1 MEFEEIIKDK
11 TRIVLV
17 EPAFPIPCKSRNH
30 KNTFPVGLLK
40 ISSYLKSLGKS
51 VLFIRM
57 NEEYDFTDIINFDPD
72 FVMIT
77 SIFTYWSEQV
87 KDAVYYFKMLLNAPI
102 MVGGIFAS
110 LLPQKCKEYTQCDIV
125 YTGVIEKAEKYPIDY
140 SLIDEEIDFQI
151 LHTTRGCNRTCDFC
165 GCYIIEPKWKYKQTI
180 KDEII
185 KRKLVFYDNNLLA
198 NPYIEDILNELI
210 ELKKSRSILSC
221 ESQSGFDGRILLKKP
236 YLAKMLKD
244 AGFKYPKIAWDSPV
258 DTWES
263 CEKQLD
269 VLLNAG
275 FSNRSISV
283 FMLFNHDLEY
293 DEMEE
298 KRVLLFN
305 KRIQVTD
312 CRFRPLN
319 RLDDNYNGRLNSP
332 QTNYDYHINPNWTD
346 REVKQFRRN
355 VRRHNGCI
363 RYGADWYSET
373 INRRRISQEE
383 IYYYREMDYDT
394 VKQYLSD
401 AWNPAEKFI
410 VETDNQGVLL

>member
-1 MEFEEIIKDK
+1 MGFKEIIENKQ
-11 TRIVLV
+11 RILLV

-40 ISSYLKSLGKS
+40 ISSYLKSIGRQ
-51 VLFIRM
+51 VMFVRM
-57 NEEYDFTDIINFDPD
+57 NEEYEFTEILDFNPD

-77 SIFTYWSEQV
+77 SIFTYWATQV
-87 KDAVYYFKMLLNAPI
+87 KEAVDYFHKLLNVPI

-110 LLPQKCKEYTQCDIV
+110 LLPQKCKEYTQCDMIW
-125 YTGVIEKAEKYPIDY
+125 TGVITEAENHPIDY

-151 LHTTRGCNRTCDFC
+151 IHTTRGCNRTCDFC

-185 KRKLVFYDNNLLA
+185 KRKLVFYDNNLIA
-198 NPYIEDILNELI
+198 NPYIDNILDELI
-210 ELKKSRSILSC
+210 ELKKSRSIISC

-236 YLAKMLKD
+236 HLAKKLKK
-244 AGFKYPKIAWDSPV
+244 AGFKYPKIAWDGSIN
-258 DTWES
+258 TWES

-269 VLLNAG
+269 ILLDAG
-275 FSNRSISV
+275 FNNRNISV
-283 FMLFNHDLEY
+283 FMLFNHDLDY
-293 DEMEE
+293 DELEE

-312 CRFRPLN
+312 SRFRPLD

-346 REVKQFRRN
+346 REIKQFRRN
-355 VRRHNGCI
+355 VRRHNSCV

-383 IYYYREMDYDT
+383 IYHYREMDYET
-394 VKQYLSD
+394 VKQYLTD
-401 AWNPAEKFI
+401 AWNPAEKF
-410 VETDNQGVLL
+410 VVKGDKQVVL